1 MRHETTHVKL
11 IPAIDLK
18 AGRCVRL
25 LRGDFDAETRY
36 EADPVLLL
44 AKYRDF
50 GADWLHVVDLDG
62 ARDGSG
68 ANRGI
73 IMQMAAQSAIKLQ
86 VGGGLRDTQAVSR
99 MLQAGVSRVVIG
111 SAAVTRIE
119 LVRSWLDDFGAERV
133 VLAFDVRLDPT
144 GTPRVAIHGWRDTS
158 ELSLWDAVA
167 NFEDHDLRHVLCTD
181 VRRDGALSG
190 PNVELYDQAA
200 RRFPQIKWQASGGI
214 RDARDLNALQ
224 LAGASAAISG
234 KALLEELIP
243 LEELRPFLPNAS
255 SPA

>member
-1 MRHETTHVKL
+1 MRL

-18 AGRCVRL
+18 DGHCVRL

-36 EADPVLLL
+36 GDDPGALL

-68 ANRGI
+68 RNRESI
-73 IMQMAAQSAIKLQ
+73 VALAAQSAVKLQ

-99 MLQAGVSRVVIG
+99 MLEAGVARVVIG
-111 SAAVTRIE
+111 SAAVTR
-119 LVRSWLDDFGAERV
+119 VDMVQAWLSDFGPQRV

-144 GTPRVAIHGWRDTS
+144 RTPLVAIHGWRETS
-158 ELSLWDAVA
+158 EVSLWDAVA
-167 NFEDHDLRHVLCTD
+167 KFEDYDLEHVLCTD
-181 VRRDGALSG
+181 VSRDGALSG
-190 PNVELYDQAA
+190 PNVELYDEAV
-200 RRFPQIKWQASGGI
+200 RRFPHIEWQASGGI
-214 RDARDLNALQ
+214 RDAQDLTALAR
-224 LAGASAAISG
+224 AGAQAAISG